1 MKKKYIAI
9 IAVIALVIALFF
21 IGRALLHKA
30 QEPIAEPVPGS
41 SVSVPDSSTPVSS
54 AKTDRPESNPDPGS
68 SQTEP
73 SSGSGTVYDIDKDGS
88 YTTKEDVALYIY
100 VYGELPHNFIT
111 KSEAKK
117 LGWDSGSLEKYAPG
131 CAIGGDRFGNREG
144 RLPEAPGRQY
154 YECDIN
160 TVGKKSR
167 GAERIVFS
175 NDGLIYYTGDHYET
189 FELLYGEE

>member
-1 MKKKYIAI
+1 MKKRIIAI
-9 IAVIALVIALFF
+9 IAVIAVLIALFF
-21 IGRALLHKA
+21 IGRALFHR
-30 QEPIAEPVPGS
+30 IAEPVTEPIPGS
-41 SVSVPDSSTPVSS
+41 SASVPESSMHDSSGQSG
-54 AKTDRPESNPDPGS
+54 RPESDPDPGIRS
-68 SQTEP
+68 GNETEYNLP
-73 SSGSGTVYDIDKDGS
+73 KDGS

-100 VYGELPHNFIT
+100 LYGELPGNFIT
-111 KSEAKK
+111 KSEARK